1 MISNKIYDVLKW
13 LAIFVVFPALAILIK
28 QCFGIWGIP
37 YGNQISETVVA
48 VNAFLGAILGLS
60 NTVYKKRK

>member
-1 MISNKIYDVLKW
+1 MMNNKTYDVLKW
-13 LAIFVVFPALAILIK
+13 LAMLFLPAFAILIRTV
-28 QCFGIWGIP
+28 FSIWGLP
-37 YGNQISETVVA
+37 YGEQISETVVA